1 MPRGP
6 QGQKR
11 PADVIGAAVMVAK
24 FATGELS
31 EGLQPKSGRVR
42 SGQAGG
48 KARTESLSKKD
59 RVAISPRRL
68 LQSAGVSDGP

>member
-11 PADVIGAAVMVAK
+11 PADVIGAAVMVARL
-24 FATGELS
+24 ATGELS
-31 EGLQPKSGRVR
+31 EDLHQKSGRAR

-48 KARTESLSKKD
+48 KARAESLSKKD
-59 RVAISPRRL
+59 RVAIAKKAAAKRWSE
-68 LQSAGVSDGP
+68 